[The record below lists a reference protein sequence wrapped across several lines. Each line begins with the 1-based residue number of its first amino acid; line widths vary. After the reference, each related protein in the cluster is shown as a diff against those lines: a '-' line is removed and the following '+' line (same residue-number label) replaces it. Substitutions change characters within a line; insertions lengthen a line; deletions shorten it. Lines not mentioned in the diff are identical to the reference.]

1 MRNIEEEVKI
11 IQINLSYGV
20 KDNEKIRIYRMQDD
34 SGKRYVENLIIYD
47 VNMEYY
53 KKIWYDKNTKE
64 IEKNKYIIMMDLDKS
79 ELKEISKD
87 DKVVHKYMEDLENLN
102 GNQKFREYM
111 TYEMDQK
118 IIHNTELY
126 EARKEG
132 LERGIEKGTLEGE
145 RQEKLSIARMML
157 KAGEDIK
164 KIMLYTSLTKEE
176 IELLK

>member
-20 KDNEKIRIYRMQDD
+20 KDNKKIRIYRMQDD

-53 KKIWYDKNTKE
+53 KKIWYDKNIKE

-126 EARKEG
+126 GAKKEG
-132 LERGIEKGTLEGE
+132 LEQGE

-157 KAGEDIK
+157 KAGEDIE